1 MTAVIKKFA
10 KAPAEKL
17 DYAID
22 YGKELTRLGDTI
34 ASSQW
39 IVPSNT
45 VDGPG
50 NPAIRLDDG
59 VTANYSETSPSPVF
73 SQGGTS
79 FADLKVI
86 IYLIGGTLGK
96 EYVVENRIVTALG
109 RKYARRIKIVIQDK
123 TT

>member
-59 VTANYSETSPSPVF
+59 VTVDYGETSPSPVF
-73 SQGGTS
+73 SQGGTLFTDFKS
-79 FADLKVI
+79 I
-86 IYLIGGTLGK
+86 IYLLGGTLGK
-96 EYVVENRIVTALG
+96 EYVVENRIVTTGG

-123 TT
+123 TA

>member
-59 VTANYSETSPSPVF
+59 VTVDYGETSPSPVF
-73 SQGGTS
+73 SQGGTLFTDAKATIHLS
-79 FADLKVI
+79 
-86 IYLIGGTLGK
+86 GGTLAQ
-96 EYVVENRIVTALG
+96 EYTLENRIVTAAG
-109 RKYARRIKIVIQDK
+109 RKYSRRIIIVIQNR
-123 TT
+123 

>member
-39 IVPSNT
+39 IIPSNT

-50 NPAIRLDDG
+50 NQAIQLNDG
-59 VTANYSETSPSPVF
+59 VTINYGETSPSPVF
-73 SQGGTS
+73 SQGGTL
-79 FADLKVI
+79 FTDTKAT
-86 IYLIGGTLGK
+86 IYLSGGTLAQ
-96 EYVVENRIVTALG
+96 EYTLENRIVTAAG
-109 RKYARRIKIVIQDK
+109 RKYSRRIIIVVQVK
-123 TT
+123 

>member
-1 MTAVIKKFA
+1 MTAVIKKFT

-34 ASSQW
+34 ASSVW

-50 NPAIRLDDG
+50 NQAVSLDNG
-59 VTANYSETSPSPVF
+59 VTVDYGEASPSPVF
-73 SQGGTS
+73 SQGGTLFTDTKTTIHLS
-79 FADLKVI
+79 S
-86 IYLIGGTLGK
+86 GTLAQ
-96 EYVVENRIVTALG
+96 EYTLENRIVTAAG
-109 RKYARRIKIVIQDK
+109 RKYSRRIMIVVQVK
-123 TT
+123 